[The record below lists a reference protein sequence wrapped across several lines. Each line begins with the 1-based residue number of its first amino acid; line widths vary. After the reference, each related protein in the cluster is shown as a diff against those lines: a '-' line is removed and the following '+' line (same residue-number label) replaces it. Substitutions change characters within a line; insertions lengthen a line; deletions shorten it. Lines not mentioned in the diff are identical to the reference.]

1 MADVNG
7 SIISPGLSWEERNQI
22 NMQRQAIADTLVQQ
36 CIDNGL
42 TVATAHD
49 VLDRAK
55 RKLDALVNG
64 FPVAGLYTHPSFP
77 TDSQKP

>member
-1 MADVNG
+1 MNG
-7 SIISPGLSWEERNQI
+7 SIISPGLSWEERTQI
-22 NMQRQAIADTLVQQ
+22 NMQRQAIADALVQQ

-64 FPVAGLYTHPSFP
+64 FPVAGLYTHLSFQ

>member
-1 MADVNG
+1 MNG
-7 SIISPGLSWEERNQI
+7 SITSPGLSWEERAQI

-49 VLDRAK
+49 VLERA
-55 RKLDALVNG
+55 RKTLERLVNG
-64 FPVAGLYTHPSFP
+64 FPVAGLCTRP
-77 TDSQKP
+77 TSHTDDQKP